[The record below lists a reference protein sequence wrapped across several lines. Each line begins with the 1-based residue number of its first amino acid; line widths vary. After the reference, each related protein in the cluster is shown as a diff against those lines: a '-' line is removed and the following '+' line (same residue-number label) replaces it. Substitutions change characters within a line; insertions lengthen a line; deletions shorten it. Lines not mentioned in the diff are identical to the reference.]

1 MKVYLDYIFLENFI
15 INISVLYQTSI
26 FTKTKVGKIKLIL
39 LSMFLSI
46 ISVIRYLKIGDNIL
60 IQILSISIVIYL
72 LYFPKNIV
80 KYVKL
85 QMYFYLIYIMYIGII
100 ISTSIF
106 FSINLNKISVRIIL
120 YIITTF
126 ITYAINKYM
135 WKIWISKIKSSSL
148 TYKVVINSVDKVKF
162 KVFVDTGNNLTDP
175 FRNLDVIIL
184 NSTSYFVKMKRSLLE
199 RNTREIVFMDILTA
213 TGKSKIKGYIFNNIS
228 IMKGG
233 IEKVLLQK
241 AIIVFI
247 DEKINNN
254 EYERNNKL

>member
-1 MKVYLDYIFLENFI
+1 
-15 INISVLYQTSI
+15 
-26 FTKTKVGKIKLIL
+26 
-39 LSMFLSI
+39 
-46 ISVIRYLKIGDNIL
+46 
-60 IQILSISIVIYL
+60 
-72 LYFPKNIV
+72 
-80 KYVKL
+80 
-85 QMYFYLIYIMYIGII
+85 MYIGII